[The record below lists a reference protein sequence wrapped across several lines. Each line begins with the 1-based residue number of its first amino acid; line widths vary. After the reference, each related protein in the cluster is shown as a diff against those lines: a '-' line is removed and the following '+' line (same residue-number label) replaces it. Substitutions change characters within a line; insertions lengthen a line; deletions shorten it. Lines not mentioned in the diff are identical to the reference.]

1 MHVFCFFSPHE
12 ISYFTSRILCN
23 LGQWAMHPG
32 MLKKKQKKTSKIKPW
47 LCLYILVIFW
57 RVSIMNDL
65 FTFIEL
71 TLNVFKL
78 LFDIKKQTRCHL
90 LVNVRRFIETVQYCP
105 LLGSFPCLWQLKI
118 AYINFCCDIS
128 QNIFTLQKKHLFP
141 IFVFVF
147 NWMFVWFLYFLFT

>member
-1 MHVFCFFSPHE
+1 MTTTHTTFFLFQWKIWSKNYLLMKVIVDTCRAHYYRTDFECFQ
-12 ISYFTSRILCN
+12 I
-23 LGQWAMHPG
+23 
-32 MLKKKQKKTSKIKPW
+32 
-47 LCLYILVIFW
+47 
-57 RVSIMNDL
+57 
-65 FTFIEL
+65 
-71 TLNVFKL
+71 

-105 LLGSFPCLWQLKI
+105 LLGSFPGLWQLKI
-118 AYINFCCDIS
+118 VYINFCCDIS